1 MTLCGIPTCSAK
13 ERTSP
18 KSQNLACGVHN
29 VVVHMSYLFL
39 AFEVPSFLGLGFTN
53 YFTFTLAFSSSGLQY
68 VFQSFF
74 LWNHVI
80 TMYFTFTFSCHT
92 FYFPGDSWFF
102 LFFTGYV
109 FPDNLEGTPP
119 FCGILRVI
127 FVIFVHFVYNTET
140 VQGLS
145 PKEEMLASFQE
156 GNQQQRTFRH
166 SQV

>member
-39 AFEVPSFLGLGFTN
+39 AFEVPSFLGLGFPN

-80 TMYFTFTFSCHT
+80 TMYFTFSCHT

-102 LFFTGYV
+102 LFFHRLC
-109 FPDNLEGTPP
+109 FPRQSRRHPPP
-119 FCGILRVI
+119 FCVTLRVI

-156 GNQQQRTFRH
+156 GNQLLI
-166 SQV
+166 